1 MTALKK
7 KLVSPSSLAAFAPDK
22 NRDVVRIIVETP
34 KGSQNKY
41 KFDEQLGIFKLSSVL
56 PVGAVFPF
64 DFGYIPDTRAE
75 DGDPIDVLL
84 LADAP
89 AFPGCLI
96 ESRLIG
102 VIEAEQTENGQT
114 SRNDRLIAV
123 AIESRTHSDLRSI
136 GDLSDALRSQI
147 EHFFASYNREQG
159 RGFKVI
165 GQKGPHT
172 ARALLETAAKH
183 KNSKARTAG

>member
-1 MTALKK
+1 MITRKK
-7 KLVSPSSLAAFAPDK
+7 KLASPSSLAAFAPDK
-22 NRDVVRIIVETP
+22 DRDVVRVIVETP

-64 DFGYIPDTRAE
+64 DFGYIPDTKAE

-102 VIEAEQTENGQT
+102 VIEAEQTEEGKT
-114 SRNDRLIAV
+114 ARNDRLIAV
-123 AIESRTHSDLRSI
+123 AIESRTHNDLRSI
-136 GDLSDALRSQI
+136 EDLSDALRSQI
-147 EHFFASYNREQG
+147 EHFFASYSREQG
-159 RGFKVI
+159 KTFKVI
-165 GQKGPHT
+165 GQKG
-172 ARALLETAAKH
+172 ARVAQTLLENASTKKLRKRA
-183 KNSKARTAG
+183 